1 MDEIIKKEIEGIDSQ
16 ISKVDKETQLSDM
29 DARFDTITQ
38 LKALTD
44 RIDKLMDEKGCVVIG
59 IDGSCTSGKSTLAG
73 WLAEQYDCN
82 VFHMD
87 DYFLRPEQRTA
98 ERFAEPGGNVDRE
111 RFAEEVLLP
120 LMEWKNDGE
129 GLRKDNFS
137 YRPYDCSVQCI
148 GDAVTVERKK
158 LNIVEGSYSLHPE
171 LEHAYD
177 LKVVLAVNPEV
188 RKERILK
195 RPEFLHKRFFE
206 EWIPMEQM
214 YFNSSNITERCDMIL
229 VNIDI

>member
-16 ISKVDKETQLSDM
+16 ISKVDTETQLSDM
-29 DARFDTITQ
+29 DTRFDTITQ

-44 RIDKLMDEKGCVVIG
+44 RIDKLMDEKGCVVVG

-120 LMEWKNDGE
+120 
-129 GLRKDNFS
+129 
-137 YRPYDCSVQCI
+137 
-148 GDAVTVERKK
+148 
-158 LNIVEGSYSLHPE
+158 
-171 LEHAYD
+171 
-177 LKVVLAVNPEV
+177 
-188 RKERILK
+188 
-195 RPEFLHKRFFE
+195 
-206 EWIPMEQM
+206 
-214 YFNSSNITERCDMIL
+214 
-229 VNIDI
+229 

>member
-1 MDEIIKKEIEGIDSQ
+1 MDEKIKKMTESIDQYST
-16 ISKVDKETQLSDM
+16 KVDTEKQPGESIEHQEMKFDSETQLKEM
-29 DARFDTITQ
+29 VQ
-38 LKALTD
+38 
-44 RIDKLMDEKGCVVIG
+44 RIDQLMEEKSCVIVG

-73 WLAEQYDCN
+73 WLAERYDCN

-120 LMEWKNDGE
+120 IVKKADDFE
-129 GLRKDNFS
+129 
-137 YRPYDCSVQCI
+137 YRPYDCSMQALGGAVQ
-148 GDAVTVERKK
+148 VSRKK
-158 LNIVEGSYSLHPE
+158 LNIVEGSYCLHPE

-177 LKVVLAVNPEV
+177 LKVLLAVNPDV
-188 RKERILK
+188 RRDRILQ

-214 YFNSSNITERCDMIL
+214 YFNSSRITERCDMIL
-229 VNIDI
+229 TNINL